1 MEQWH
6 LGVFMAGGLVLF
18 GCNTVSSLSGDKKTD
33 VEEEPPPKAAAS
45 AAPAATAIAP
55 AAATSAAPAETAAPP
70 PTDTPLPEGR
80 TPVPTQEEWDAL
92 PKEVTVKGSS
102 ALNCETK
109 MIREYLRVWCR
120 GKNDTGGTP
129 QTIEVKKGGSA
140 GALTA
145 VANGEVTLIVPFVN
159 GTDFAAVFSW
169 TDKSHR
175 LAVRWPNGAPMP
187 SVKGI
192 FEGAASPIDAHFDRA
207 TQERLCQCVKE
218 TMGTSTCSDGLSSP
232 NVDCYKTYQSD
243 CGKLVACS
251 RGERS
256 VPPRCQYGYVNGGAL
271 NWCMK
276 KCGPKDPCADG
287 ERCINDGRNSYCM

>member
-1 MEQWH
+1 
-6 LGVFMAGGLVLF
+6 VLVW
-18 GCNTVSSLSGDKKTD
+18 GCNTIGSLG
-33 VEEEPPPKAAAS
+33 EEKQSDDPKPTEAEPAKSAAQAS
-45 AAPAATAIAP
+45 AAL
-55 AAATSAAPAETAAPP
+55 SAAVSAPVPAVETAAPP
-70 PTDTPLPEGR
+70 PTDTPIPEGR
-80 TPVPTQEEWDAL
+80 SRVPTPEEWDAL

-129 QTIEVKKGGSA
+129 KTIAVKKGGAA
-140 GALTA
+140 GALTSIA
-145 VANGEVTLIVPFVN
+145 GGETTLIVPFME

-175 LAVRWPNGAPMP
+175 LVVRWPNGAPLP
-187 SVKGI
+187 TVKGT

-207 TQERLCQCVKE
+207 TQERLCKCLEEQH
-218 TMGTSTCSDGLSSP
+218 GLSTCNDGLSSA

-243 CGKLVACS
+243 CGKLIACS

-276 KCGPKDPCADG
+276 RCGPQEPCPDG
-287 ERCINDGRNSYCM
+287 DRCINDGRNSYCM

>member
-1 MEQWH
+1 MEQWR
-6 LGVFMAGGLVLF
+6 LGVFLAGALALV
-18 GCNTVSSLSGDKKTD
+18 GCKAGDENTN
-33 VEEEPPPKAAAS
+33 VEEEPAAKAVPTV
-45 AAPAATAIAP
+45 APVATALPTAPP
-55 AAATSAAPAETAAPP
+55 AAATSATAEPAPP

-80 TPVPTQEEWDAL
+80 TPVPTLQEWTAL

-129 QTIEVKKGGSA
+129 KTVSVKKGGAA
-140 GALTA
+140 GALTS
-145 VANGEVTLIVPFVN
+145 VANSEVTLIVPFVS

-187 SVKGI
+187 NVKGV
-192 FEGAASPIDAHFDRA
+192 FEGAASPIDEHFDRA
-207 TQERLCQCVKE
+207 TQERLCSCVKE
-218 TMGTSTCSDGLSSP
+218 VMGTSTCSDGLSSP
-232 NVDCYKTYQSD
+232 NVDCYRTYSGD

-276 KCGPKDPCADG
+276 RCGPQDPCPDG
-287 ERCINDGRNSYCM
+287 DRCVNDGRSSYCM